1 MVRFYG
7 VMLHMSIE
15 PCHLG
20 GYEDYFKPT
29 SYARVGHGYNVKLV
43 GYGGWAGRIITLA
56 CFFQIRPAFHPE
68 AGNSAVGNR
77 CHQLSY
83 LIRSVNNA
91 ASNNFDPGPTVAFG

>member
-43 GYGGWAGRIITLA
+43 GYGGWAETIMTLA
-56 CFFQIRPAFHPE
+56 RLRQIRSAFHPE
-68 AGNSAVGNR
+68 DGKYAVGEK
-77 CHQLSY
+77 CHQ
-83 LIRSVNNA
+83 IRQLLRSLNCA
-91 ASNNFDPGPTVAFG
+91 AKKQDF